1 MGPAWTGV
9 HSVARRGNDNDL
21 SKKAKRNEEKRVQ
34 RKMDKTTP
42 KETGTDPALDP
53 TIDWNHSDD
62 YMTQE

>member
-1 MGPAWTGV
+1 
-9 HSVARRGNDNDL
+9 
-21 SKKAKRNEEKRVQ
+21 
-34 RKMDKTTP
+34 MDKITP